1 MPPHCRLRAHEAVLR
16 RKHEAA
22 LDNLQS
28 AAGHCENAGGAQNL
42 NAVADFIRSEISD
55 HFRLHDPD
63 EGQASWLSRGA
74 AGALMLG
81 KHAPDAYHYVIAPK
95 LGCGASADTE
105 EAKSTPRGSGQG
117 PLPAASRLGSHH
129 AL

>member
-81 KHAPDAYHYVIAPK
+81 KHAVKVHCSYFYLESPRCISLCHRAEARVWGVCRHRRGQI
-95 LGCGASADTE
+95 DT
-105 EAKSTPRGSGQG
+105 
-117 PLPAASRLGSHH
+117 
-129 AL
+129 